1 MTWSLAANG
10 SDDPFDVS
18 TLPRRAGSGQNFFD
32 AHSLDLINEV
42 PAEDPIAI
50 PQQVARCGVPG
61 KGLPELLD
69 TPFCCGM
76 CGHGEVENPPA
87 VSFANNR
94 SGQKLLCRN
103 TFIAVMESA
112 DLWNGDNLSKLQRLS
127 RKRTLLIEAQV
138 GSRFVV
144 VAEIGRQRSLEMA
157 SV

>member
-1 MTWSLAANG
+1 MTPPGLRSLDGPRFWRILQQSQVRPGLMIVIEEISKILVRLRSLHTMTWSKQLAANG

-87 VSFANNR
+87 VVS
-94 SGQKLLCRN
+94 
-103 TFIAVMESA
+103 
-112 DLWNGDNLSKLQRLS
+112 
-127 RKRTLLIEAQV
+127 
-138 GSRFVV
+138 
-144 VAEIGRQRSLEMA
+144 
-157 SV
+157 